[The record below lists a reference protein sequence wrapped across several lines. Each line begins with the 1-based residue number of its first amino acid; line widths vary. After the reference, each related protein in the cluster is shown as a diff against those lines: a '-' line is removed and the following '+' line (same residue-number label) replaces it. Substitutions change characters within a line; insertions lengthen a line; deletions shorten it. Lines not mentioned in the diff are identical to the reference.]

1 MHYSRAFTL
10 IELMVTL
17 AVLAIVISLAAPSF
31 SNMLQENR
39 LSALTNELQGALQL
53 ARSEAVKRRVNVAV
67 CRSNADQ
74 SDCENGTDW
83 AGGWLM
89 MANDEVLKV
98 WDPAQGVTVTG
109 PSTGVTFRGNGMTT
123 LIPEEDEAG
132 QSLTPTAPANKRVP
146 LQSGPPV
153 APPLPK
159 APANDPQR
167 PSAPTRRHPNRGSYR
182 RSRSVHRATRLSRNA
197 GYQRKSNHSAYQRS
211 QATLFAYDLADRM
224 RANRDAALGN
234 DYLMDY
240 PASSSSHS
248 VTGSQAAKDKAEW
261 LNNLALQLPE
271 GTGKVEK
278 TGTLV
283 TIHVRWNDNRGR
295 IAKSDA
301 EADANTVF
309 TYRTEI

>member
-123 LIPEEDEAG
+123 LIPEEDEGWTITHSNCTG
-132 QSLTPTAPANKRVP
+132 QQTRSLTV
-146 LQSGPPV
+146 
-153 APPLPK
+153 
-159 APANDPQR
+159 
-167 PSAPTRRHPNRGSYR
+167 
-182 RSRSVHRATRLSRNA
+182 RATGST
-197 GYQRKSNHSAYQRS
+197 
-211 QATLFAYDLADRM
+211 TL
-224 RANRDAALGN
+224 
-234 DYLMDY
+234 
-240 PASSSSHS
+240 
-248 VTGSQAAKDKAEW
+248 AKGACE
-261 LNNLALQLPE
+261 
-271 GTGKVEK
+271 
-278 TGTLV
+278 
-283 TIHVRWNDNRGR
+283 
-295 IAKSDA
+295 
-301 EADANTVF
+301 
-309 TYRTEI
+309 